1 MNDLGKRGKKYYII
15 CFFTIILTL
24 PIFFGQYIENFYAQI
39 INTSTI
45 FVYFLGIIVLFII
58 GGLIDVFGF
67 NVKELELIKDHD
79 VIQALIKKENR
90 LFILIMFILTMI
102 MEELIFRY
110 YIISFLSST
119 LSLNLI
125 FIILISSVFFSLYHI
140 HIWFKF
146 QDLRILGIFMTNSFL
161 LGLFLGFIFLTL
173 GFSLCLIT
181 HSVVA
186 LIFYLNL
193 YNKYF
198 RTN

>member
-1 MNDLGKRGKKYYII
+1 MNDLEKRGKKYYII
-15 CFFTIILTL
+15 CFFTVILIL

-39 INTSTI
+39 INTFTI
-45 FVYFLGIIVLFII
+45 FVYFLGIIVLFFI

-90 LFILIMFILTMI
+90 LFILIMFIVTMI

-161 LGLFLGFIFLTL
+161 LGLFLGFTFLTF

-181 HSVVA
+181 HSIVA